1 MIPPMP
7 PPAPIPL
14 TPEDRAI
21 LALESATVVGHTCK
35 VVRVGVGR
43 GGSAGGGV
51 AGGDAAGGGALT
63 VDALR
68 ARIAERL
75 GDAPLLTCKLGTDA
89 AGADAWVPDPAFD
102 VARHVTAAPV
112 DGPLDRGGV
121 LKVIAELFAQRLPRD
136 RPLWKMDAITL
147 RDGGALLVWRI
158 HHALADGTA
167 TMRYARTLL
176 WDGEPEAAA
185 RTPHAVA
192 ASAAGLP
199 AASSAPPAAAAS
211 AAAPPTAE
219 HRRRARLAAEH
230 AVDEERR
237 RGHLA
242 AFLRREY
249 SRSHERSPFDGTI
262 GTRREIGFAAIPFAP
277 LHDAARALGG
287 ATVND
292 GVLAVVTGALRQ
304 WLVRHHGELGD
315 LRVRVPV
322 SLHHEGDDAANRD
335 SFFSLALPLG
345 ESDPV
350 ERLRAIHAQTSVRKA
365 DHDAE
370 RRELLLHEIG
380 HVSPQLAGFATR
392 LERSPRRFALSVSNV
407 VGPRVPVELLA
418 TPVQAMHGLAEIG
431 ERHALRIAVTSFTDQ
446 LCFGLL
452 ADPLL
457 VPDMRSMAA
466 AIEVEAE
473 LLTAAAAR

>member
-1 MIPPMP
+1 MAGI
-7 PPAPIPL
+7 AATPL
-14 TPEDRAI
+14 GPEDRAI
-21 LALESATVVGHTCK
+21 LALESATVAGHTCK
-35 VVRVGVGR
+35 VVRLGAGDEGVGAP
-43 GGSAGGGV
+43 SI
-51 AGGDAAGGGALT
+51 
-63 VDALR
+63 DALR
-68 ARIAERL
+68 TRIADRL
-75 GDAPLLTCKLGTDA
+75 VDAPLLTCMLGSE
-89 AGADAWVPDPAFD
+89 GGVVAWVPDPAFD
-102 VARHVTAAPV
+102 VARHVTEAPV

-121 LKVIAELFAQRLPRD
+121 LTVVASLFAQHLPRD
-136 RPLWKMDAITL
+136 RPLWKMDAIHL
-147 RDGGALLVWRI
+147 PDGGALLVWRI

-167 TMRYARTLL
+167 TMRYARMLL
-176 WDGEPEAAA
+176 WDGDDAAA
-185 RTPHAVA
+185 PTRTSDTQTRASGPLATGAAAPH
-192 ASAAGLP
+192 
-199 AASSAPPAAAAS
+199 AAAA
-211 AAAPPTAE
+211 ATA
-219 HRRRARLAAEH
+219 HRRARLAAEH
-230 AVDEERR
+230 AADERRR

-249 SRSHERSPFDGTI
+249 ARSHERSPFDGTI
-262 GTRREIGFAAIPFAP
+262 GTRREIGFAAISFAA
-277 LHDAARALGG
+277 LHDAARTLDG

-304 WLVRHHGELGD
+304 WLVARHGTLGD

-345 ESDPV
+345 LSDPV

-370 RRELLLHEIG
+370 RRELLLHEMG
-380 HVSPQLAGFATR
+380 HVSPQLADLATR

-407 VGPRVPVELLA
+407 VGPRAPVELLSA
-418 TPVQAMHGLAEIG
+418 PVQALHGLAEIG
-431 ERHALRIAVTSFTDQ
+431 ERHALRIAVTSFADR

-457 VPDMRSMAA
+457 VPDVQTMAA

-473 LLTAAAAR
+473 LLRAATA